1 MKNIYQKPESKI
13 INIHMRA
20 TILNTSDPYVTV
32 NSTAAPID
40 AAKVESRRGGYSI
53 WDDEEEN

>member
-32 NSTAAPID
+32 NSKASIEAAN
-40 AAKVESRRGGYSI
+40 VESRRGGYSI

>member
-13 INIHMRA
+13 TNIRMRA
-20 TILNTSDPYVTV
+20 TILNSSPGVTV
-32 NSTAAPID
+32 NPNAATIE
-40 AAKVESRRGGYSI
+40 AANVESRRGGYSI

>member
-20 TILNTSDPYVTV
+20 TILNTSDPHVALD
-32 NSTAAPID
+32 STAAPIQ
-40 AAKVESRRGGYSI
+40 ATQVESRRGGYSI